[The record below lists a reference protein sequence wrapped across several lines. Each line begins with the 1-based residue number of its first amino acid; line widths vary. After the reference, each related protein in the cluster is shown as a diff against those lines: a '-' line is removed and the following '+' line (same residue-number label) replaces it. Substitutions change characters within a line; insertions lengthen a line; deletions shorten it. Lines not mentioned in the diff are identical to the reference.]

1 MKSNERRELRLRA
14 AEKANALFV
23 KQPTGAPREK
33 VVAEAIRTQNFI
45 ERETLRKSLHG
56 DTIIQVLERQI
67 GSTLDLKDFPPSTL
81 AGKNGRPVARIHEI
95 ATGFVPEGFG
105 TGFLVA
111 PNILI
116 TNNHVFP
123 TIQHALTCG
132 ANFLHEKDKDN
143 HILNGVTFRILPD
156 TFFYTNAD
164 LDFTLVYVETQ
175 SIEGTMDL
183 KDIGCLPLIATKG
196 KTIIGSAIS
205 IIQYP
210 LGGHKRYAFE
220 QNTVTDIDDLQGIIQ
235 YTTDTLPASSG
246 APCFNDSFEVV
257 ALHYTGIPS
266 IVDGKWRTKKG
277 EVWDKETMSE
287 NDILWVANA
296 GKSISAIIASLKSI
310 RFSEKDRPFV
320 DLVLRNSADPLLAG
334 TSVKP
339 VESGSPVNEKNLPA
353 MNNLVLNFNGPTN
366 VYISQSAGQP
376 VLAAAEPGP
385 AVAIATEA
393 KIRFDENYSNRRGYS
408 ETFLQGF
415 RVPRPKVIQ
424 PRQKELYKPFGSSLP
439 LILKYHN
446 YSLVMNKK
454 RRFQMWSAVNVDYAE
469 TVRDTR
475 DRDDFGNDSNAWRTD
490 KRLPVRYQVTGEEFY
505 DPATR
510 VDKGHMVR
518 RDDNCWAKHADP
530 LGIEYANSDSFHYT
544 NCLPQHELFNR
555 DMFGVKGLW
564 GVLENEIKKQ
574 LTVANDP
581 RRDFGQKASIL
592 AGPVLDNEKDPE
604 YNEIQYPLEFWKVFA
619 IVSETDGNLVYGF
632 LLSQKDKVD
641 EFGLEVEALPRF
653 NATVKALQ
661 VSLREIEEKSGII
674 FDDSLHDFDVL
685 KDAPDATEPLLGDM
699 SNFKPKRL

>member
-1 MKSNERRELRLRA
+1 MNSQERRELRLHA
-14 AEKANALFV
+14 AEKANTIFV
-23 KQPTGAPREK
+23 QQPKEAPREK
-33 VVAEAIRTQNFI
+33 VIAEAIRTQNFI
-45 ERETLRKSLHG
+45 EREGLRKSLHG
-56 DTIIQVLERQI
+56 DTVIQVLERQV
-67 GSTLDLKDFPPSTL
+67 GATLDFKDFPPSEL

-95 ATGFVPEGFG
+95 ATDFVPEGFG
-105 TGFLVA
+105 TGFLVS

-123 TIQHALTCG
+123 TIQHALNCG
-132 ANFLHEKDKDN
+132 ANFLHEKDKSN
-143 HILNGVTFRILPD
+143 HILNGVTFRISPD
-156 TFFYTNAD
+156 TFFYTNVD
-164 LDFTLVYVETQ
+164 LDFTLVYVEPK
-175 SIEGTMDL
+175 SIEGTTEL

-196 KTIIGSAIS
+196 KTIVGSAIS

-220 QNTVTDIDDLQGIIQ
+220 QNTVTDINDLKGIIQ
-235 YTTDTLPASSG
+235 YTTDTQPASSG
-246 APCFNDSFEVV
+246 SPCFNDSFEVV

-277 EVWDKETMSE
+277 EVWDKNTMSE
-287 NDILWVANA
+287 NEILWVANA

-310 RFSEKDRPFV
+310 PFSTQDQPFI
-320 DLVLRNSADPLLAG
+320 DLVLQNSKDPLLRG
-334 TSVKP
+334 TPVKP
-339 VESGSPVNEKNLPA
+339 VESGALVNEKKLPA

-366 VYISQSAGQP
+366 VYIGQSAEQP
-376 VLAAAEPGP
+376 ALAGGGAGP
-385 AVAIATEA
+385 EVAIATEA
-393 KIRFDENYSNRRGYS
+393 KIRFDENYSNRKGYS

-415 RVPRPKVIQ
+415 QVPLPKVIQ
-424 PRQKELYKPFGSSLP
+424 KRKKELYKPFGSSLP
-439 LILKYHN
+439 LVLKYHN

-454 RRFQMWSAVNVDYAE
+454 RRFQMWSAVNADYAD

-475 DRDDFGNDSNAWRTD
+475 AREDFGNDSNAWRTD
-490 KRLPVRYQVTGEEFY
+490 RRLPDRYQVTGAEFY

-518 RDDNCWAKHADP
+518 RDDNCWATNADA

-574 LTVANDP
+574 LTAANDP
-581 RRDFGQKASIL
+581 RRDFGQRACIL
-592 AGPVLDNEKDPE
+592 AGPVLDNENDPE

-619 IVSETDGNLVYGF
+619 IASETDGNLVYGF

-641 EFGLEVEALPRF
+641 DFGLEVEALPRF

-661 VSLREIEEKSGII
+661 VSLREIEERSGII
-674 FDDSLHDFDVL
+674 FDDGLHGFDVL
-685 KDAPDATEPLLGDM
+685 KGAPNATQPLTGDM
-699 SNFKPKRL
+699 SNFKRK